1 MRAALCAVFFVSG
14 AAALLF
20 ETLWFR
26 QAGLALGNSVWASSL
41 VTASFMAGLAIGSA
55 VAARHADRLR
65 RPLVV
70 YALLEILVGASG
82 TLLVVTFP
90 WLPAV
95 LAPGLGQLGDVT
107 FALNAAR
114 AAISFVVLLLPA
126 TAMGLTLP
134 LLARVLARGGLGFG
148 SNLGLLYGFNTLGA
162 VVGAV
167 AGEGFLIEAVGVR
180 GAGFVAAGL
189 NGAAAL
195 AALALARGR
204 EALRPGET
212 TPVGPPTR
220 TGLRVMGA
228 TFASGAALLALEV
241 VWFRLL
247 AQFCAAT
254 SFSFAVML
262 AVILVG
268 IAAGGL
274 LAAQLARRPAVLA
287 AMLPLLALLAGVVTV
302 AAYTRMPG
310 VLDALGG
317 RYLFAPSSIA
327 LAAAALMLPTS
338 IVSGLFF
345 TVSGMVLHAGGRG
358 GAEGQAVGLLT
369 LANTCGALA
378 GALMAGFA
386 LLPTLGVELSL
397 FVVVVLY
404 GLIAAIT
411 VGLGGARPP
420 LPILSLLVGMLALFG
435 LSVALFPFGLMRN
448 DFLRRSVTPFL
459 RGGSRL
465 VLVREGLTETLSY
478 TRRDLFGEPVDH
490 RLIVNGFSMS
500 GSFFSAARYM
510 RLFVFLPVALHPRPR
525 NALLISYGVGLTAQ
539 ALTDTAGLE
548 SIDVVDISAD
558 VLDAARSVHPVPGP
572 MPLDDPRVRIHIE
585 DGRFFLLTTR
595 RSYDLIT
602 GEPPP
607 PRQNGI
613 VNLYSKEYFGLVRR
627 RLRPGGIASYW
638 LPVDQ
643 LSIAETRAIARG
655 FCDVFEDCSLWTGS
669 GYEWVLMG
677 TQRAGGPVPRDAF
690 ERQWNDPAVRPDLD
704 ELGFER
710 PELVG
715 STFLADRNGLLEL
728 VAGAPPLDDDHPL
741 RLGMRFPQVIDA
753 SYGRLMET
761 GAARKRFE
769 DSALIRRLWPSDLR
783 QSTLEAF
790 GEQHWVNLAL
800 LANSGHRSISAPE
813 MREILTATRLR
824 APVLWSLGSSLRSQ
838 MIAQRARAAG
848 LQAPLLDETLGIGAL
863 AERRYADALD
873 RLSRARHDSPASP
886 RLKALE
892 ELARS
897 LAPSPH

>member
-70 YALLEILVGASG
+70 YALLEILVGGSG
-82 TLLVVTFP
+82 TLLVVMFP

-95 LAPGLGQLGDVT
+95 LAPGLGYLGDVT

-167 AGEGFLIEAVGVR
+167 AGEGLLIEAVGVR

-204 EALRPGET
+204 EAPGPGGAM
-212 TPVGPPTR
+212 PVGTPTP
-220 TGLRVMGA
+220 TALRVMGA

-268 IAAGGL
+268 IAGGGL
-274 LAAQLARRPAVLA
+274 LAAQLTGRPAVLP
-287 AMLPLLALLAGVVTV
+287 AMLPLLALLAGVATV
-302 AAYTRMPG
+302 AAYTRLPG

-317 RYLFAPSSIA
+317 EYLFAPSSIA

-345 TVSGMVLHAGGRG
+345 TVAGMVLHARG
-358 GAEGQAVGLLT
+358 CGAEGRAVGLLT
-369 LANTCGALA
+369 LSNTCGALA
-378 GALMAGFA
+378 GALVAGFV
-386 LLPTLGVELSL
+386 LLPMLGGERSL

-404 GLIAAIT
+404 GLIAAMT

-420 LPILSLLVGMLALFG
+420 LPALGLVLGMLALFG

-459 RGGSRL
+459 QGGNRL

-478 TRRDLFGEPVDH
+478 TRHELFGEPVDH

-510 RLFVFLPVALHPRPR
+510 RLFVYLPVALHPRPR
-525 NALLISYGVGLTAQ
+525 SALLISYGVGVTAQ

-595 RSYDLIT
+595 SSYDLIT

-627 RLRPGGIASYW
+627 RLRPGGMASYW
-638 LPVDQ
+638 LPVNQ
-643 LSIAETRAIARG
+643 LALAETRAIVRG

-669 GYEWVLMG
+669 GYDWVLMG
-677 TQRAGGPVPRDAF
+677 TLGAGGPVPRDAF
-690 ERQWNDPAVRPDLD
+690 ERQWNDPAVRPDLE

-710 PELVG
+710 PELLG
-715 STFLADRNGLLEL
+715 ATFLADSNGLAEL
-728 VAGAPPLDDDHPL
+728 VDGAPPLDDDHPL

-761 GAARKRFE
+761 EVARKRFE
-769 DSALIRRLWPSDLR
+769 DSALIRRLWPSELR
-783 QSTLEAF
+783 QPTLEAF

-800 LANSGHRSISAPE
+800 LANAGHRSIGAPE
-813 MREILTATRLR
+813 TREILTATRLHT
-824 APVLWSLGSSLRSQ
+824 PVLWSLGSSLRSQ
-838 MIAQRARAAG
+838 MIARQAMAAG
-848 LQAPLLDETLGIGAL
+848 LRAPVLDEALGIGAL
-863 AERRYADALD
+863 AERRYTDALE
-873 RLSRARHDSPASP
+873 RLSRARYDSPASP
-886 RLKALE
+886 RLTALE
-892 ELARS
+892 ELARG

>member
-70 YALLEILVGASG
+70 YAVLEILVGASG
-82 TLLVVTFP
+82 ALLVVMFP

-95 LAPGLGQLGDVT
+95 LAPGLGYLGDVT
-107 FALNAAR
+107 FALNVAR

-162 VVGAV
+162 VAGAL

-180 GAGFVAAGL
+180 GAGLVAAGL

-204 EALRPGET
+204 EALRPGEA

-220 TGLRVMGA
+220 TALRVMAA

-268 IAAGGL
+268 IAGGGL
-274 LAAQLARRPAVLA
+274 LAAQLARSPAVLPP
-287 AMLPLLALLAGVVTV
+287 MLPLLALLAGVATV

-317 RYLFAPSSIA
+317 RYLFTPSSIA

-345 TVSGMVLHAGGRG
+345 TVAGMVLHAGGR

-369 LANTCGALA
+369 FANTCGALS
-378 GALMAGFA
+378 GALVAGFA

-411 VGLGGARPP
+411 VGLGGRPP
-420 LPILSLLVGMLALFG
+420 LPILSLVLGMLALFG
-435 LSVALFPFGLMRN
+435 VSVALFPFGLMRN
-448 DFLRRSVTPFL
+448 DFLRRSVAPFL
-459 RGGSRL
+459 QGGNRL

-478 TRRDLFGEPVDH
+478 TRHELFGEPVDH

-500 GSFFSAARYM
+500 GSFFAAARYM
-510 RLFVFLPVALHPRPR
+510 RLFVYLPVAVHPNPR
-525 NALLISYGVGLTAQ
+525 SALLISYGVGVTAQ
-539 ALTDTAGLE
+539 ALTDVDALE
-548 SIDVVDISAD
+548 AIDVVDISRD
-558 VLDAARSVHPVPGP
+558 VLELAQQVHPVPGP
-572 MPLDDPRVRIHIE
+572 MPLDDPRVRVHIE
-585 DGRFFLLTTR
+585 DGRFHLLTTER
-595 RSYDLIT
+595 RYDLIT

-607 PRQNGI
+607 PRNNGI
-613 VNLYSKEYFGLVRR
+613 VNLYSKEYFDLMRR
-627 RLRPGGIASYW
+627 RLRPGGIATYW
-638 LPVDQ
+638 LPVNQ
-643 LSIAETRAIARG
+643 LELAESRAILAA
-655 FCDVFEDCSLWTGS
+655 FCDAFEDCSLWNGS
-669 GYEWVLMG
+669 GYDWVLMG
-677 TQRAGGPVPRDAF
+677 THGAGGPVSIEAF
-690 ERQWNDPAVRPDLD
+690 ERQWRDPVVRSHLE
-704 ELGFER
+704 ELGIER
-710 PELVG
+710 PELLG
-715 STFLADRNGLLEL
+715 ATFLADAPGLRA
-728 VAGAPPLDDDHPL
+728 VIDGAPPLDDDHPH
-741 RLGMRFPQVIDA
+741 RLGMKFPSGLDPFYDRF
-753 SYGRLMET
+753 
-761 GAARKRFE
+761 AATERARREFE
-769 DSALIRRLWPSDLR
+769 GSSLVRRLWPPDLWAR
-783 QSTLEAF
+783 SLGAF
-790 GEQHWVNLAL
+790 EEQRLVNLAL
-800 LANSGHRSISAPE
+800 LAAAGYRAFNPE
-813 MREILTATRLR
+813 DAREILTSTRLR
-824 APVLWSLGSSLRSQ
+824 TPVLWGLGSSLRVQ
-838 MIAQRARAAG
+838 AIALRAAASG
-848 LQAPLLDETLGIGAL
+848 LQGPLLDEQLGLQAL
-863 AERRYADALD
+863 ADRRPGDALD
-873 RLSRARHDSPASP
+873 RLARARAANPEEV
-886 RLKALE
+886 RLRLLE
-892 ELARS
+892 ELARD
-897 LAPSPH
+897 LATAQN